1 MQLIKALIE
10 LIKSLFTRKKKVN
23 RDVIVDLYKIPEGID
38 LNNKADREVLANQL
52 CKYWRWHSF
61 SNCLPFS
68 CPCSIRPWWTM
79 S

>member
-1 MQLIKALIE
+1 MVIIKVDSTGGYMQLIKALIE

-52 CKYWRWHSF
+52 FDHIYSRYIK
-61 SNCLPFS
+61 
-68 CPCSIRPWWTM
+68 
-79 S
+79 